1 MLFLARK
8 CRLSCFCPFSRKHLI
23 HRIIYTNKTYNV
35 MKKNNYVT
43 PESELLI
50 VRFEENIMSPQYGA
64 KNQPG
69 VVGDENEDNT
79 YGF

>member
-1 MLFLARK
+1 
-8 CRLSCFCPFSRKHLI
+8 
-23 HRIIYTNKTYNV
+23 
-35 MKKNNYVT
+35 MKNNNYVT